1 MEYNSLYDNHK
12 QTLLRFVGTLI
23 RNEAEA
29 HELVEEIVS
38 PDRMHSSYPLMHNR

>member
-12 QTLLRFVGTLI
+12 QTLLRFVGTLV

-38 PDRMHSSYPLMHNR
+38 PVSMRSSYPLIINR